1 MSSYILKIEGKRLD
15 TFIMILVRLS
25 ISFKE
30 IKRTKD
36 YLIIEVL
43 EEDYNKFLKIN
54 TTYNIE
60 IIKRKGLAY
69 FIHFLKFRKLFII
82 VTILGFLFFNLLTN
96 LVFNVRVVET
106 DNDLRELILSDLKE
120 LGIKKYGFKVNY
132 KEKEKI
138 EEKILNKER
147 DLLEWIEIEEKG
159 VNYEV
164 KLIKR
169 VKDNIEKETEPRNI
183 IASKNGLVTRI
194 EAEKG
199 EVVTKKNA
207 YVNKGDILISGLIK
221 NNENIVSKTRAIGKV
236 YAEVWYKV
244 SLSLPTNYHEEKK
257 TGKNKIVL
265 EISFLSDDIAITD
278 FDKYK
283 HSKDT
288 KTVLYKHP
296 LLPISINLTKKEEVV
311 SALIHSPLWT
321 QEGFLT
327 TTASDVFWD
336 RSTLMAIRA
345 MYCAKDSINATKF
358 LLSYSLNRLL
368 TDHVPYAIE
377 AYPEGN
383 QAQLSAESALYIR
396 IFVEGILGFVPH
408 SFSSFYLKPSL
419 CKTLSY
425 IEINHLYLCNKKINI
440 HATLLKDQ
448 RVELVLSGDIQQKH
462 TLSNYQQILIELG

>member
-43 EEDYNKFLKIN
+43 EEDYNKLLKIN

-296 LLPISINLTKKEEVV
+296 LLPISINLTKKEEVKTV
-311 SALIHSPLWT
+311 DIDFSENYDKNIRPLAIEKLKTKLGNNIHILG
-321 QEGFLT
+321 EKVLKREEN
-327 TTASDVFWD
+327 AD
-336 RSTLMAIRA
+336 RIDIDIFFKVEEDIT
-345 MYCAKDSINATKF
+345 
-358 LLSYSLNRLL
+358 SYS
-368 TDHVPYAIE
+368 
-377 AYPEGN
+377 
-383 QAQLSAESALYIR
+383 S
-396 IFVEGILGFVPH
+396 
-408 SFSSFYLKPSL
+408 
-419 CKTLSY
+419 
-425 IEINHLYLCNKKINI
+425 
-440 HATLLKDQ
+440 LKDF
-448 RVELVLSGDIQQKH
+448 DIEKENQK
-462 TLSNYQQILIELG
+462 IEEETN

>member
-43 EEDYNKFLKIN
+43 EEDYNKLLKIN

-296 LLPISINLTKKEEVV
+296 LLPISINLTKKEEVKTV
-311 SALIHSPLWT
+311 DIDFSENYDKNIRPLAIEKLKTKLGNNIHILG
-321 QEGFLT
+321 EKVLKREEN
-327 TTASDVFWD
+327 AD
-336 RSTLMAIRA
+336 RIDIDIFFKVEEDIT
-345 MYCAKDSINATKF
+345 
-358 LLSYSLNRLL
+358 SYS
-368 TDHVPYAIE
+368 
-377 AYPEGN
+377 
-383 QAQLSAESALYIR
+383 S
-396 IFVEGILGFVPH
+396 
-408 SFSSFYLKPSL
+408 
-419 CKTLSY
+419 
-425 IEINHLYLCNKKINI
+425 
-440 HATLLKDQ
+440 LKDFDIEKENQ
-448 RVELVLSGDIQQKH
+448 KIEEEVSKKVRRVVIICFLV
-462 TLSNYQQILIELG
+462 

>member
-296 LLPISINLTKKEEVV
+296 LLPISINLTKKEEVKTV
-311 SALIHSPLWT
+311 DIDFSENYDKNIRPLAIEKLKTKLGNNIHILG
-321 QEGFLT
+321 EKVLKREEN
-327 TTASDVFWD
+327 AD
-336 RSTLMAIRA
+336 RIDIDIFFKVEEDIT
-345 MYCAKDSINATKF
+345 
-358 LLSYSLNRLL
+358 SYS
-368 TDHVPYAIE
+368 
-377 AYPEGN
+377 
-383 QAQLSAESALYIR
+383 S
-396 IFVEGILGFVPH
+396 
-408 SFSSFYLKPSL
+408 
-419 CKTLSY
+419 
-425 IEINHLYLCNKKINI
+425 
-440 HATLLKDQ
+440 LKDF
-448 RVELVLSGDIQQKH
+448 DIEKENQK
-462 TLSNYQQILIELG
+462 IEEETN